1 MISYTPARNPRR
13 IMPTAWLRHAFTLVE
28 LLVVIAIIGI
38 LVTLLLPAV
47 QSAREAA
54 RRVQCTN
61 KLKQLGLAVHTFHDA
76 QGAIVPSYLNGRGH
90 ATWLVLLMPF
100 LELGNLQDTFDL
112 EKTYYVQPP
121 ATVQTQVSLY
131 YCPSRNRSVLL
142 SQDGNSRNNH
152 SQPDGGA
159 LCDYAINAGDGE
171 LYPWWG
177 TADQPPNG
185 AGRPTHKVPTRETL
199 TGTLVGLDPTWRYI
213 GWRPLLRFKDV
224 RDGLSKTL
232 LIGEKWVHPEHQGLV
247 EWGDGTF
254 WSDDLLSPVHRVA
267 GERYPLAFGDEDAT
281 VVTDVLNMAF
291 GGPRPGICQCVKCD
305 GSVQA
310 LSTSMDTTVLGYLAN
325 RDDGQSIPADALE

>member
-76 QGAIVPSYLNGRGH
+76 QGAIVPSYLSGGGT

-100 LELGNLQDTFDL
+100 LEEGALQDRYDL
-112 EKTYYVQPP
+112 ERTYYLQPA

-142 SQDGNSRNNH
+142 SQDGNSRNGY
-152 SQPDGGA
+152 SQPEGGA

-177 TADQPPNG
+177 TDAIPESGVAHATYKSLTFQ
-185 AGRPTHKVPTRETL
+185 L
-199 TGTLVGLDPTWRYI
+199 TGKLIGSDPTWRYV

-224 RDGLSKTL
+224 ADGLSKTL
-232 LIGEKWVHPEHQGLV
+232 LIGEKWVHPEHQGIL

-254 WSDDLLSPVHRVA
+254 WSDDLHSQTHRVA
-267 GERYPLAFGDEDAT
+267 GERYPLAFGDEDRT
-281 VVTDVLNMAF
+281 VVLDVINMAF
-291 GGPRPGICQCVKCD
+291 GGPHPGICQFVKCD